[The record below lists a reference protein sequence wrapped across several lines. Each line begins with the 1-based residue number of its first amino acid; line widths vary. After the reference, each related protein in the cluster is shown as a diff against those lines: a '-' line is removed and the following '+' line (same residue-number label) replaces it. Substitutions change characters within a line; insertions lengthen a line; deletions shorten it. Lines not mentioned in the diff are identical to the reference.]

1 MEKFYEWLDKQ
12 IEIYEII
19 NKSHRFESDGFI
31 IHSLIGSAYDKK
43 ILLSYHKCNIFSL
56 LEKLEIQ
63 YTIDHY
69 DDSADGQEKDILSFY
84 YNDYK
89 FFMFIKKG

>member
-31 IHSLIGSAYDKK
+31 VNSLVGNAFDKK

-56 LEKLEIQ
+56 LEKLGIQ

-69 DDSADGQEKDILSFY
+69 DDYSDGQEADILSFY
-84 YNDYK
+84 YNDYI
-89 FFMFIKKG
+89 FYMFINKG